1 MEKKI
6 LNEINDMRVK
16 MGLNVLTENSIL
28 LTEGKGGA
36 GTLAMKIAEK
46 FLISDVEKNLVK
58 KFASGNL
65 QGTEKTQ
72 FKKFINSTSGANFIK
87 EFEIAIS
94 NESNPIINQRAE
106 AYLAKKIKPQL
117 NSSTVSSIPG
127 GASTTTPAGGA
138 STTVSNAI
146 AKVDAKIVN
155 DTLYSFE
162 KLYPNLFN
170 KKWWQWSYVNQSR
183 INGIKNEILRDF
195 AGQDAKGIGKIIEN
209 KLSEAENVLKNLGIP
224 PKQKTL
230 VGQELGEFKDEFK
243 RNNLKLV
250 AKVVGTAIVVYLF
263 YHFIMEW
270 YRTGSPIAAVTAL
283 PFRVWGDIKSGV
295 MSNIPYDNTQDEF
308 LKYVIKKYG
317 DDDYKNKYT
326 LTPPNSD
333 GIIKL
338 TKKNGGGTR
347 AFKHNGYTFREIKP

>member
-87 EFEIAIS
+87 EIEIAIS
-94 NESNPIINQRAE
+94 NESNPIIKQRAE

-195 AGQDAKGIGKIIEN
+195 AGPS
-209 KLSEAENVLKNLGIP
+209 KL
-224 PKQKTL
+224 
-230 VGQELGEFKDEFK
+230 
-243 RNNLKLV
+243 
-250 AKVVGTAIVVYLF
+250 
-263 YHFIMEW
+263 
-270 YRTGSPIAAVTAL
+270 
-283 PFRVWGDIKSGV
+283 
-295 MSNIPYDNTQDEF
+295 
-308 LKYVIKKYG
+308 
-317 DDDYKNKYT
+317 
-326 LTPPNSD
+326 
-333 GIIKL
+333 
-338 TKKNGGGTR
+338 
-347 AFKHNGYTFREIKP
+347 